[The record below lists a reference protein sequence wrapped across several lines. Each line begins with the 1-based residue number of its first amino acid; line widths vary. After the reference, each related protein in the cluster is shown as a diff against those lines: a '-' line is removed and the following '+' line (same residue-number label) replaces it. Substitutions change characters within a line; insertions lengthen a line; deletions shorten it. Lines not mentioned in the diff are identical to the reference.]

1 MSCPYAE
8 KANWSVR
15 GLAPTWCVEFGALSC
30 WRARFDQRRAWGSG
44 GWWAWVVVA
53 LRNVVGVGGNFLS
66 WAACEGEPSDGDFD
80 TGELSEDAP
89 LLVAATEDDALRGD
103 ATPAPGLAG
112 RAAGMG
118 P

>member
-15 GLAPTWCVEFGALSC
+15 GLAPPWCVELGESGCGL
-30 WRARFDQRRAWGSG
+30 ARLDQRRAWGSG

-66 WAACEGEPSDGDFD
+66 WAACEGEPSDEDFD